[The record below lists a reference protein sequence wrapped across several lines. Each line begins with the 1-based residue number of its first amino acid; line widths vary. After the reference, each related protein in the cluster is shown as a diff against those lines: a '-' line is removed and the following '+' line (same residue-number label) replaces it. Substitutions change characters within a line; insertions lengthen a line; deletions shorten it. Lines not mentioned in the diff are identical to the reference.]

1 MIDKYQLRQ
10 ILAAFSTG
18 LSILTVGCFMGWTSP
33 TLEKLDLNKN
43 QKSLLASIHEIG
55 HLISPIPVGLSIDR
69 HGRLPCLIL
78 SGVLT
83 SIGWIIVILTRDL
96 YHLYFA
102 RFLFGITMGITFT
115 VVPTYVGEILDTN
128 IRGVCFTLLPLFLNS
143 GHLVEFVL
151 GPLLT
156 YETFAYLNLVVPIVF
171 LLSCFFLF
179 ESPYYYIYIN
189 NDHKAN
195 TIFSK
200 IKASYDYKEIKEKI
214 KIVKYDNFKNLKILM
229 TKCLNR
235 NFMCVVLLNIV
246 QRFSGMSAMVAYSHH
261 ILQNNIYSIVFS
273 SLVLLFSFV
282 STLVINKISH
292 RKLLLYSCF
301 GCFLSHLFS
310 CVITFLHY
318 NEVVHFKYDYN
329 FMLFTSICVYASI
342 YSIGLG
348 PMPNILQGEML
359 PLDLRGIGS
368 CVCSIVFTMSSF
380 TVTNMFLKINSLF
393 VNFLLYSLNCL
404 FAFVF
409 FYIYLIKTD
418 NKELY
423 EIHNNFD
430 AVENKKDLKQQE

>member
-246 QRFSGMSAMVAYSHH
+246 QRFS
-261 ILQNNIYSIVFS
+261 
-273 SLVLLFSFV
+273 
-282 STLVINKISH
+282 
-292 RKLLLYSCF
+292 
-301 GCFLSHLFS
+301 
-310 CVITFLHY
+310 
-318 NEVVHFKYDYN
+318 
-329 FMLFTSICVYASI
+329 
-342 YSIGLG
+342 
-348 PMPNILQGEML
+348 
-359 PLDLRGIGS
+359 
-368 CVCSIVFTMSSF
+368 
-380 TVTNMFLKINSLF
+380 VTNMFLKINSLF

-430 AVENKKDLKQQE
+430 AVENKKDLKQVE